1 VGTVEWILSVYVSQ
15 VMGDPLEVAQFSKKR
30 ASGNNRESNPKTP
43 NNATKN
49 GNNFVTE
56 KLWYI

>member
-1 VGTVEWILSVYVSQ
+1 MSAYAPQVTDHILK
-15 VMGDPLEVAQFSKKR
+15 VAQFSKKR
-30 ASGNNRESNPKTP
+30 ASSNNRESNPKTP

-56 KLWYI
+56 ELWYI